1 MKRFLA
7 AVRFLTVVPIPGDW
21 GTSEEDLAGSVPY
34 FPLVGLLLSAI
45 AAALAWTIAPLA
57 PPMLSAMAI
66 VVVLMAFSGCLH
78 LDGLSD
84 TADGVL
90 SSRPRDRMLEIMR
103 DSHTGAMGVIAIV
116 CIVLVKFVALASI
129 STGLLW
135 RVALLMPLAGRAA
148 IVLHMAMLPY
158 VRPEG
163 LGKVFCRHRPWWS
176 AVVSVAV
183 LAMTGWMVLS
193 VRGLVA
199 VAASIVAAVAVGI
212 YVYRKLGG
220 TTGDTFGAVC
230 ELVEAVPAI
239 VIACMPVEAGRL
251 P

>member
-1 MKRFLA
+1 V
-7 AVRFLTVVPIPGDW
+7 AVVI
-21 GTSEEDLAGSVPY
+21 
-34 FPLVGLLLSAI
+34 
-45 AAALAWTIAPLA
+45 
-57 PPMLSAMAI
+57 
-66 VVVLMAFSGCLH
+66 VLMAFSGCLH

-90 SSRPRDRMLEIMR
+90 SSRSRERMLEIMR

-116 CIVLVKFVALASI
+116 CVVLVKFAALASI
-129 STGLLW
+129 PSGLLW
-135 RVALLMPLAGRAA
+135 RAALLMPLAGRAA
-148 IVLHMAMLPY
+148 IVIHMVLLPY

-163 LGKVFCRHRPWWS
+163 LGKVFCRRRPWWS
-176 AVVSVAV
+176 AVVSVGLLAAV
-183 LAMTGWMVLS
+183 GWMVLN

-199 VAASIVAAVAVGI
+199 AAASVVVALVVGI

-239 VIACMPVEAGRL
+239 VVACMPVEAGRWL
-251 P
+251 